1 MNPGQEMFY
10 NFFMEQVED
19 GKKDEANVLLE
30 DAFTRQTA
38 GTFDKAY
45 STGICVNLSLT
56 LGRKSSPIPGG

>member
-45 STGICVNLSLT
+45 LQETMPQYYSLV
-56 LGRKSSPIPGG
+56 KPEAIE